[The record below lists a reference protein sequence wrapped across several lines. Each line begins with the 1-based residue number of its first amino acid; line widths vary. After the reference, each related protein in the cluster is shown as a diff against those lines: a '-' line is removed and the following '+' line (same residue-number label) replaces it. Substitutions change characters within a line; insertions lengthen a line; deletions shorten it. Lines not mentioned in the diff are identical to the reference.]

1 METEALIVRTWDD
14 LVFRSRNREYG
25 AYLIRKAYGK
35 RVMLGAGIS
44 VAFLVGFLIFSGLAS
59 KVAPVAVPP
68 FTRDEGTARVL
79 PKPEIEQPQKQQPKP
94 PIKTNNTNTT
104 VQVVTTP
111 VEPVEPVQTDNSTS
125 TNTVEGTEGGGIIDG
140 AGTTTIEI
148 PIVIDKNEPLV
159 TAEVMPAYAGGT
171 EAMFKFIRRNI
182 KYPSAPR
189 KLGIEG
195 TVFVSFVV
203 GGDGTVYDVKV
214 LRGIHQKCDEEAVR
228 VISMLNKWT
237 GGKQNGNPVAVKMVL
252 PITFKLSQ

>member
-14 LVFRSRNREYG
+14 LVFRTRNREYG
-25 AYLIRKAYGK
+25 AYLIRKAYAK

-44 VAFLVGFLIFSGLAS
+44 VALLVGFLIFSGLAS
-59 KVAPVAVPP
+59 KVARVGVPP
-68 FTRDEGTARVL
+68 FTRDDEGTARIL
-79 PKPEIEQPQKQQPKP
+79 PKPTIQQRQKQQPKP
-94 PIKTNNTNTT
+94 PIETNNANTT
-104 VQVVTTP
+104 VRVVTTP

-125 TNTVEGTEGGGIIDG
+125 TNTGEGMEGSGIIDG
-140 AGTTTIEI
+140 AGTTTVEI

-189 KLGIEG
+189 RLGIEG

-203 GGDGTVYDVKV
+203 GGDGKVYDVKV

-228 VISMLNKWT
+228 VISMLNEWT
-237 GGKQNGNPVAVKMVL
+237 GGKQNGFPVAVKMVL
-252 PITFKLSQ
+252 PITFKLQ